1 MSPELEQRI
10 QNLMGD
16 QPISEPM
23 NMRRADGSKKSARGF
38 LGPVT
43 NYASGNPMT
52 EFSTDMNWQGKKIE
66 IPTMI
71 PSLSDQEIE
80 YMRGMKE
87 GEGWRL
93 SESEIE
99 RTIINKAKRHARERL
114 EKGKNP
120 FYQDGEEKIQNDFAI
135 PLAAGGEVSQ
145 EEMMMEAMEAEAEA
159 QAVTDPDAEI
169 RAAIDEMLMQ
179 ASQAEDS
186 TERDQYL
193 HLAEA
198 AEIGSKAPMAQ
209 MAVELTQAGRGE
221 DTALAHLRPG
231 EVIIPPEAFEDEEF
245 ESLIEK
251 KFNELDIDPRRMV
264 VGVGIASLN
273 PITGLEEFGGWWK
286 KTAKSL
292 KKVAKKVI
300 KPLAKVAQFIPGPW
314 QPFAALATKAWTV
327 YDVAKGRAN
336 PLALL
341 TVAGPMAT
349 GGGLGQ
355 NISDISAAGG
365 GSFMGGIGDAV
376 TGTFDS
382 VRGGIG
388 DLINNPMET
397 IFGGA
402 DGSKGIP
409 GLLRSANMSGK
420 ASGLM
425 DGSLGDG
432 VVTGT
437 GGGLFTGGGLDKTG
451 NLGRFGDLFSGQ
463 GNLFTG
469 TGLDKT
475 GKFGRAGDFLSYFA
489 RSQGSGAGQQ
499 GAGQQ
504 GDGIET
510 STLEAKAREAG
521 LQAKNRALDNGAN
534 EEQAQNT
541 GNYAYQQVMQAGQTG
556 AEQATLEAKA
566 REAGLQAKNQ
576 ALAEG
581 APEEA
586 AQARGD
592 IAYQQAITAGQT
604 EAEDASFDIYMKA
617 LRENVPESEAKKM
630 AAAAYQAATSGGA
643 QASNSSFGGFNP
655 FTSGGVIDE
664 AFKTPDWL
672 KALGDPFGFGGAS
685 GLKDAYGEGSTN
697 PIASLFGGGGG
708 GGGGMN
714 LGALGTAGLAGLLG
728 KLAYDEAKDR
738 RGVQLTPAM
747 TMNRY
752 GGYQMAK
759 RDAQAAGQAAPDPV
773 DYGMLPAEMPL
784 LSGGRPAPVMTARYG
799 GAVQPMAYADG
810 GNVSNEDFKRKNGG
824 INGEGT
830 EVSDDVPAMLSDG
843 EFVMTGQAVRGA
855 GSFDLKN
862 DNGII
867 TLTQNGDED
876 REKGTQLMYQMM
888 DLFAEFAGKPNAK
901 GVAA

>member
-43 NYASGNPMT
+43 NYASGKPMT

-135 PLAAGGEVSQ
+135 PLAEGGEVSQ
-145 EEMMMEAMEAEAEA
+145 EEMMMQAMEAEAEA

-193 HLAEA
+193 HLAEGMD
-198 AEIGSKAPMAQ
+198 IGSKAPMAQ

-273 PITGLEEFGGWWK
+273 PITGLEEFGWFK

-292 KKVAKKVI
+292 KKVANKVI

-314 QPFAALATKAWTV
+314 QPLAALVTKAWTV

-355 NISDISAAGG
+355 NISDITSAGS
-365 GSFMGGIGDAV
+365 GSFMEGIGKSF
-376 TGTFDS
+376 TGTFDKIG
-382 VRGGIG
+382 GGITN
-388 DLINNPMET
+388 LINNPMET
-397 IFGGA
+397 ILGGA
-402 DGSKGIP
+402 DGNKGIP

-432 VVTGT
+432 VITGT

-451 NLGRFGDLFSGQ
+451 NLGRFGDLFAGK

-469 TGLDKT
+469 TGLDDT
-475 GKFGRAGDFLSYFA
+475 GRFGRAGDFLSYFA
-489 RSQGSGAGQQ
+489 RGQGSGAGET
-499 GAGQQ
+499 GAGEAGVGQQ
-504 GDGIET
+504 GDGSET
-510 STLEAKAREAG
+510 SP
-521 LQAKNRALDNGAN
+521 
-534 EEQAQNT
+534 
-541 GNYAYQQVMQAGQTG
+541 
-556 AEQATLEAKA
+556 LEAKA

-576 ALAEG
+576 ALEEG

-592 IAYQQAITAGQT
+592 LAYREAIAVGQT

-630 AAAAYQAATSGGA
+630 AAAAYQAATSSGA
-643 QASNSSFGGFNP
+643 QASNASSGGLNP

-697 PIASLFGGGGG
+697 PIASLFGGGGGG

-810 GNVSNEDFKRKNGG
+810 GNVSTEDFKRKNGG

-855 GSFDLKN
+855 GSFDLQN

-876 REKGTQLMYQMM
+876 REKGTKLMYQMM

>member
-1 MSPELEQRI
+1 
-10 QNLMGD
+10 
-16 QPISEPM
+16 
-23 NMRRADGSKKSARGF
+23 MRRADGSKKSARGF

-43 NYASGNPMT
+43 NYASGKPMT

-66 IPTMI
+66 IPTMV

-99 RTIINKAKRHARERL
+99 RTIINKAKSHARERL

-120 FYQDGEEKIQNDFAI
+120 FYQDGEEKIKNDFAI
-135 PLAAGGEVSQ
+135 PLAEGGEVSQ
-145 EEMMMEAMEAEAEA
+145 EEMMMQAMEAEAEA

-273 PITGLEEFGGWWK
+273 PITGLEEFGWLK

-314 QPFAALATKAWTV
+314 QPLAALATKAWTV
-327 YDVAKGRAN
+327 YDVAKGRAS

-355 NISDISAAGG
+355 NISDITSAGS
-365 GSFMGGIGDAV
+365 GSFMEGIGKSF
-376 TGTFDS
+376 TGTFDK
-382 VRGGIG
+382 VGGGITN
-388 DLINNPMET
+388 LINNPMET
-397 IFGGA
+397 ILGGA
-402 DGSKGIP
+402 DGNKGIP
-409 GLLRSANMSGK
+409 GLLRSANMSGQE
-420 ASGLM
+420 SGLM
-425 DGSLGDG
+425 QGDLPGGSI
-432 VVTGT
+432 TGT

-451 NLGRFGDLFSGQ
+451 NLGRFGDLFAGK

-469 TGLDKT
+469 GGAD
-475 GKFGRAGDFLSYFA
+475 GKGNFGRAGDFLSYFA
-489 RSQGSGAGQQ
+489 GGQGSGAGET
-499 GAGQQ
+499 GAGEAGVGQQ
-504 GDGIET
+504 GDGSEM
-510 STLEAKAREAG
+510 SP
-521 LQAKNRALDNGAN
+521 
-534 EEQAQNT
+534 
-541 GNYAYQQVMQAGQTG
+541 
-556 AEQATLEAKA
+556 LEAKA

-581 APEEA
+581 VPEEA

-592 IAYQQAITAGQT
+592 LAYREAITVGQT
-604 EAEDASFDIYMKA
+604 EAKDASFDIYMKA
-617 LRENVPESEAKKM
+617 LRENVPESEA
-630 AAAAYQAATSGGA
+630 
-643 QASNSSFGGFNP
+643 
-655 FTSGGVIDE
+655 
-664 AFKTPDWL
+664 
-672 KALGDPFGFGGAS
+672 
-685 GLKDAYGEGSTN
+685 
-697 PIASLFGGGGG
+697 
-708 GGGGMN
+708 
-714 LGALGTAGLAGLLG
+714 
-728 KLAYDEAKDR
+728 
-738 RGVQLTPAM
+738 
-747 TMNRY
+747 
-752 GGYQMAK
+752 
-759 RDAQAAGQAAPDPV
+759 
-773 DYGMLPAEMPL
+773 
-784 LSGGRPAPVMTARYG
+784 
-799 GAVQPMAYADG
+799 
-810 GNVSNEDFKRKNGG
+810 
-824 INGEGT
+824 
-830 EVSDDVPAMLSDG
+830 
-843 EFVMTGQAVRGA
+843 
-855 GSFDLKN
+855 
-862 DNGII
+862 
-867 TLTQNGDED
+867 
-876 REKGTQLMYQMM
+876 
-888 DLFAEFAGKPNAK
+888 
-901 GVAA
+901 

>member
-145 EEMMMEAMEAEAEA
+145 EEMMMQAMEAEAEA

-273 PITGLEEFGGWWK
+273 PITGLEEFGWLK

-327 YDVAKGRAN
+327 YDVAKGRAS

-382 VRGGIG
+382 VKGGITN
-388 DLINNPMET
+388 LINNPMET
-397 IFGGA
+397 ILGGA
-402 DGSKGIP
+402 DGNKGIP

-432 VVTGT
+432 VITGT

-451 NLGRFGDLFSGQ
+451 NLGRFGDLFAGQ

-469 TGLDKT
+469 TGLDGT
-475 GKFGRAGDFLSYFA
+475 GRFGRAGDFLSYFA
-489 RSQGSGAGQQ
+489 GGQGSGAGET
-499 GAGQQ
+499 GAGEAGVGQQ
-504 GDGIET
+504 GDGSEM
-510 STLEAKAREAG
+510 SPLEAKA
-521 LQAKNRALDNGAN
+521 
-534 EEQAQNT
+534 
-541 GNYAYQQVMQAGQTG
+541 
-556 AEQATLEAKA
+556 LETA
-566 REAGLQAKNQ
+566 
-576 ALAEG
+576 ALARAQAIEG
-581 APEEA
+581 GATEEA
-586 AQARGD
+586 AQA
-592 IAYQQAITAGQT
+592 AAQYHYQQVITAGQT

-876 REKGTQLMYQMM
+876 REKGTKLMYQMM

>member
-145 EEMMMEAMEAEAEA
+145 EEMMMQAMEAEAEA

-327 YDVAKGRAN
+327 YDVAKGRAS

-382 VRGGIG
+382 VKGGITN
-388 DLINNPMET
+388 LINNPMET
-397 IFGGA
+397 ILGGA
-402 DGSKGIP
+402 DGNKGIP

-432 VVTGT
+432 VITGT

-451 NLGRFGDLFSGQ
+451 NLGRFGDLFAGQ

-469 TGLDKT
+469 TGLDGT
-475 GKFGRAGDFLSYFA
+475 GRFGRAGDFLSYFA
-489 RSQGSGAGQQ
+489 GGQGSGAGET
-499 GAGQQ
+499 GAGEAGVGQQ
-504 GDGIET
+504 GDGSEM
-510 STLEAKAREAG
+510 SPLEAKA
-521 LQAKNRALDNGAN
+521 
-534 EEQAQNT
+534 
-541 GNYAYQQVMQAGQTG
+541 
-556 AEQATLEAKA
+556 LETA
-566 REAGLQAKNQ
+566 
-576 ALAEG
+576 ALARAQAIEG
-581 APEEA
+581 GATEEA
-586 AQARGD
+586 AQA
-592 IAYQQAITAGQT
+592 AAQYHYQQVITAGQT

-876 REKGTQLMYQMM
+876 REKGTKLMYQMM

>member
-16 QPISEPM
+16 QPIPM
-23 NMRRADGSKKSARGF
+23 
-38 LGPVT
+38 
-43 NYASGNPMT
+43 PM
-52 EFSTDMNWQGKKIE
+52 EMAE
-66 IPTMI
+66 
-71 PSLSDQEIE
+71 
-80 YMRGMKE
+80 
-87 GEGWRL
+87 
-93 SESEIE
+93 
-99 RTIINKAKRHARERL
+99 
-114 EKGKNP
+114 
-120 FYQDGEEKIQNDFAI
+120 
-135 PLAAGGEVSQ
+135 GGEVSQ

-314 QPFAALATKAWTV
+314 QPLAALATKAWTV
-327 YDVAKGRAN
+327 YDVAKGRAS

-355 NISDISAAGG
+355 NISDITSAGS
-365 GSFMGGIGDAV
+365 GSFMDGIGKSF
-376 TGTFDS
+376 TGTFDKIG
-382 VRGGIG
+382 GGITN
-388 DLINNPMET
+388 LINNPMET
-397 IFGGA
+397 ILGGA
-402 DGSKGIP
+402 DGNKGIP
-409 GLLRSANMSGK
+409 GLLRSANMSGQE
-420 ASGLM
+420 SGLM
-425 DGSLGDG
+425 QGDLPGGSI
-432 VVTGT
+432 TGT
-437 GGGLFTGGGLDKTG
+437 GGGLFTGGGADGVG
-451 NLGRFGDLFSGQ
+451 NLGRFGDLFGGQ

-469 TGLDKT
+469 TGADGK

-489 RSQGSGAGQQ
+489 GGQGSGAGQQ

-504 GDGIET
+504 GAGQQSDGSEM
-510 STLEAKAREAG
+510 SPLEAKAREAG

-541 GNYAYQQVMQAGQTG
+541 GDYAYQQVMQSGN
-556 AEQATLEAKA
+556 K
-566 REAGLQAKNQ
+566 
-576 ALAEG
+576 
-581 APEEA
+581 
-586 AQARGD
+586 
-592 IAYQQAITAGQT
+592 
-604 EAEDASFDIYMKA
+604 EAEEASFDIYMKA
-617 LRENVPESEAKKM
+617 LREGVPESEAKKM
-630 AAAAYQAATSGGA
+630 AAGAYQAATSSGA
-643 QASNSSFGGFNP
+643 QASNASSGGLNP

>member
-10 QNLMGD
+10 QNLMGG

-145 EEMMMEAMEAEAEA
+145 EEMMMQAMEAEAEA

-273 PITGLEEFGGWWK
+273 PITGLEEFGWLK

-327 YDVAKGRAN
+327 YDVAKGRAS

-382 VRGGIG
+382 VKGGITN
-388 DLINNPMET
+388 LINNPMET
-397 IFGGA
+397 ILGGA
-402 DGSKGIP
+402 DGNKGIP

-432 VVTGT
+432 VITGT

-451 NLGRFGDLFSGQ
+451 NLGRFGDLFAGQ

-469 TGLDKT
+469 TGLDGT
-475 GKFGRAGDFLSYFA
+475 GRFGRAGDFLSYFA
-489 RSQGSGAGQQ
+489 GGQGSGAGET
-499 GAGQQ
+499 GAGEAGVGQQ
-504 GDGIET
+504 GDGSEM
-510 STLEAKAREAG
+510 SPLEAKA
-521 LQAKNRALDNGAN
+521 
-534 EEQAQNT
+534 
-541 GNYAYQQVMQAGQTG
+541 
-556 AEQATLEAKA
+556 LETA
-566 REAGLQAKNQ
+566 
-576 ALAEG
+576 ALARAQAIEG
-581 APEEA
+581 GATEEA
-586 AQARGD
+586 AQA
-592 IAYQQAITAGQT
+592 AAQYHYQQVITAGQT

-876 REKGTQLMYQMM
+876 REKGTKLMYQMM

>member
-1 MSPELEQRI
+1 
-10 QNLMGD
+10 
-16 QPISEPM
+16 
-23 NMRRADGSKKSARGF
+23 
-38 LGPVT
+38 
-43 NYASGNPMT
+43 
-52 EFSTDMNWQGKKIE
+52 
-66 IPTMI
+66 
-71 PSLSDQEIE
+71 
-80 YMRGMKE
+80 
-87 GEGWRL
+87 
-93 SESEIE
+93 
-99 RTIINKAKRHARERL
+99 
-114 EKGKNP
+114 
-120 FYQDGEEKIQNDFAI
+120 
-135 PLAAGGEVSQ
+135 
-145 EEMMMEAMEAEAEA
+145 
-159 QAVTDPDAEI
+159 
-169 RAAIDEMLMQ
+169 
-179 ASQAEDS
+179 
-186 TERDQYL
+186 
-193 HLAEA
+193 
-198 AEIGSKAPMAQ
+198 
-209 MAVELTQAGRGE
+209 
-221 DTALAHLRPG
+221 
-231 EVIIPPEAFEDEEF
+231 
-245 ESLIEK
+245 
-251 KFNELDIDPRRMV
+251 
-264 VGVGIASLN
+264 
-273 PITGLEEFGGWWK
+273 
-286 KTAKSL
+286 
-292 KKVAKKVI
+292 
-300 KPLAKVAQFIPGPW
+300 
-314 QPFAALATKAWTV
+314 
-327 YDVAKGRAN
+327 
-336 PLALL
+336 
-341 TVAGPMAT
+341 
-349 GGGLGQ
+349 
-355 NISDISAAGG
+355 
-365 GSFMGGIGDAV
+365 
-376 TGTFDS
+376 
-382 VRGGIG
+382 
-388 DLINNPMET
+388 
-397 IFGGA
+397 
-402 DGSKGIP
+402 
-409 GLLRSANMSGK
+409 MSGK

-432 VVTGT
+432 VITGT

-451 NLGRFGDLFSGQ
+451 NLGRFGDLFAGQ

-469 TGLDKT
+469 TGLDGT
-475 GKFGRAGDFLSYFA
+475 GRFGRAGDFLSYFA
-489 RSQGSGAGQQ
+489 GGQGSGAGET
-499 GAGQQ
+499 GAGEAGVGQQ
-504 GDGIET
+504 GDGSEM
-510 STLEAKAREAG
+510 SPLEAKA
-521 LQAKNRALDNGAN
+521 
-534 EEQAQNT
+534 
-541 GNYAYQQVMQAGQTG
+541 
-556 AEQATLEAKA
+556 LETA
-566 REAGLQAKNQ
+566 
-576 ALAEG
+576 ALARAQAIEG
-581 APEEA
+581 GATEEA
-586 AQARGD
+586 AQA
-592 IAYQQAITAGQT
+592 AAQYHYQQVITAGQT
-604 EAEDASFDIYMKA
+604 EAKDASFDIYMKA

-876 REKGTQLMYQMM
+876 REKGTKLMYQMM

>member
-10 QNLMGD
+10 QNLMGG

-145 EEMMMEAMEAEAEA
+145 EEMMMQAMEAEAEA

-327 YDVAKGRAN
+327 YDVAKGRAS

-382 VRGGIG
+382 VKGGITN
-388 DLINNPMET
+388 LINNPMET
-397 IFGGA
+397 ILGGA
-402 DGSKGIP
+402 DGNKGIP

-432 VVTGT
+432 VITGT

-451 NLGRFGDLFSGQ
+451 NLGRFGDLFAGQ

-469 TGLDKT
+469 TGLDGT
-475 GKFGRAGDFLSYFA
+475 GRFGRAGDFLSYFA
-489 RSQGSGAGQQ
+489 GGQGSGAGET
-499 GAGQQ
+499 GAGEAGVGQQ
-504 GDGIET
+504 GDGSEM
-510 STLEAKAREAG
+510 SPLEAKA
-521 LQAKNRALDNGAN
+521 
-534 EEQAQNT
+534 
-541 GNYAYQQVMQAGQTG
+541 
-556 AEQATLEAKA
+556 LETA
-566 REAGLQAKNQ
+566 
-576 ALAEG
+576 ALARAQAIEG
-581 APEEA
+581 GATEEA
-586 AQARGD
+586 AQA
-592 IAYQQAITAGQT
+592 AAQYHYQQVITAGQT

-876 REKGTQLMYQMM
+876 REKGTKLMYQMM

>member
-16 QPISEPM
+16 QPIPM
-23 NMRRADGSKKSARGF
+23 
-38 LGPVT
+38 
-43 NYASGNPMT
+43 PM
-52 EFSTDMNWQGKKIE
+52 EMAE
-66 IPTMI
+66 
-71 PSLSDQEIE
+71 
-80 YMRGMKE
+80 
-87 GEGWRL
+87 
-93 SESEIE
+93 
-99 RTIINKAKRHARERL
+99 
-114 EKGKNP
+114 
-120 FYQDGEEKIQNDFAI
+120 
-135 PLAAGGEVSQ
+135 GGEVSQ

-273 PITGLEEFGGWWK
+273 PITGLEEFGWLK

-327 YDVAKGRAN
+327 YDVAKGRAS

-382 VRGGIG
+382 VKGGITN
-388 DLINNPMET
+388 LINNPMET
-397 IFGGA
+397 ILGGA
-402 DGSKGIP
+402 DGNKGIP

-432 VVTGT
+432 VITGT

-451 NLGRFGDLFSGQ
+451 NLGRFGDLFAGQ

-469 TGLDKT
+469 TGLDGT
-475 GKFGRAGDFLSYFA
+475 GRFGRAGDFLSYFA
-489 RSQGSGAGQQ
+489 GGQGSGAGET
-499 GAGQQ
+499 GAGEAGVGQQ
-504 GDGIET
+504 GDGSEM
-510 STLEAKAREAG
+510 SPLEAKA
-521 LQAKNRALDNGAN
+521 
-534 EEQAQNT
+534 
-541 GNYAYQQVMQAGQTG
+541 
-556 AEQATLEAKA
+556 LETA
-566 REAGLQAKNQ
+566 
-576 ALAEG
+576 ALARAQAIEG
-581 APEEA
+581 GATEEA
-586 AQARGD
+586 AQA
-592 IAYQQAITAGQT
+592 AAQYHYQQVITAGQT

-876 REKGTQLMYQMM
+876 REKGTKLMYQMM